1 MDVVFIHFFRSVLIL
16 NNVVEDLS
24 SYVDRS
30 EVFNALT
37 AFFEVEMN
45 IHGNCVHFPQTDVF
59 VYEEIP
65 EEVFMA
71 YMSNEEE
78 IDTNIQ
84 PIVAPTVKV

>member
-1 MDVVFIHFFRSVLIL
+1 
-16 NNVVEDLS
+16 
-24 SYVDRS
+24 
-30 EVFNALT
+30 
-37 AFFEVEMN
+37 MN

>member
-1 MDVVFIHFFRSVLIL
+1 MENAIESYPVMDVVFIRSVLIL

-45 IHGNCVHFPQTDVF
+45 IHGNCIHFPQTDVF
-59 VYEEIP
+59 VFEDTP

-71 YMSNEEE
+71 YMSN
-78 IDTNIQ
+78 
-84 PIVAPTVKV
+84 